1 MDIQGKL
8 DVINS
13 SILIK
18 PKKKKK
24 WYHVLL
30 YIFIAILLC
39 IGIAYTIFS
48 IIYTEIDVI
57 GVSMKPTFNNE
68 LNDGVSN
75 QEALDS
81 KIKDRVCVNRF
92 SSGTNGDIIVFTRGD
107 EQLIKRIIGVAGDTV
122 NIKYDTSAKK
132 HIVYVN
138 GEPLEENYRSPAGT
152 TAQELSFSN
161 LFQNNMLGWGYTK
174 NTDGSFTIPED
185 KVFVMGDNRLHSYDS
200 ADFGPIEKSSIVGRV
215 DVIIRYDT
223 SLLKHMW
230 QKFKALFG
238 AGNI

>member
-1 MDIQGKL
+1 MNIQGKL
-8 DVINS
+8 DVINN

-24 WYHVLL
+24 WYQILL
-30 YIFIAILLC
+30 YIFIALLLC

-68 LNDGVSN
+68 LDDTTTTA
-75 QEALDS
+75 EAKVS
-81 KIKDRVCVNRF
+81 KIKDKVCVNRF
-92 SSGTNGDIIVFTRGD
+92 SSGKNGDIIVFTRGD
-107 EQLIKRIIGVAGDTV
+107 EKFIKRIIANSGDTI
-122 NIKYDTSAKK
+122 NIKYDPSLQK

-138 GEPLEENYRSPAGT
+138 GTVLEESYRSPAGT
-152 TAQELSFSN
+152 ASQESSLAVS
-161 LFQNNMLGWGYTK
+161 FQNTMLGLSYVK
-174 NTDGSFTIPED
+174 NADGSFTIPEG
-185 KVFVMGDNRLHSYDS
+185 KVFVLGDNRLHSYDS
-200 ADFGPIEKSSIVGRV
+200 ADFGPVDKSTIVGRV

-238 AGNI
+238 ASKI

>member
-24 WYHVLL
+24 WYHILL

-48 IIYTEIDVI
+48 IIYTEIDVV

-68 LNDGVSN
+68 LPDSTTN

-81 KIKDRVCVNRF
+81 KIKDKVCVNRF

-107 EQLIKRIIGVAGDTV
+107 EQLIKRIIGMPGDTV
-122 NIKYDTSAKK
+122 NIKYEAAVKK
-132 HIVYVN
+132 HVVYVN
-138 GEPLEENYRSPAGT
+138 GEPLEESYRSPAGT
-152 TAQELSFSN
+152 ISQESSFAIT
-161 LFQNNMLGWGYTK
+161 FQNNMLTYGYTR
-174 NTDGSFTIPED
+174 NNDGSFTIPEG

-200 ADFGPIEKSSIVGRV
+200 VDFGAVEKSTIVGRV

-223 SLLKHMW
+223 SLFKHLW